1 MSFNANN
8 YPSFDSLPVD
18 KNGPR
23 GNAWGLWGPDD
34 QLGTLN
40 QLTDEVIQK
49 AAAEN
54 IRTGTTVSLK

>member
-1 MSFNANN
+1 MSLQPEN

-18 KNGPR
+18 KSGPR
-23 GNAWGLWGPDD
+23 GNAWGLWGPED

-40 QLTDEVIQK
+40 LLTDELVRR

-54 IRTGTTVSLK
+54 ITIGKRLSLK